1 MPGSQNFLHRWSRL
15 KRADRAE
22 RQQPSP
28 PPAAAAPAQP
38 PVARSERGQP
48 PQSSE
53 PGSLAEAALPAIQSI
68 AANTD
73 IRAFLR
79 AGVPAELTKAAL
91 RRAWTADPAIRDFI
105 GIAEN
110 QWDFTDPTA
119 IPGFG
124 ALAPG
129 EDLGRLV
136 AQALGQGPAAPAPA
150 SLAGSGAGAT
160 APQDMPQGQDVPQV
174 YGIPERNEADGQQK
188 QIVEE
193 QQKTVLAATQH
204 HEPAAEPAR
213 PLSRRSHGS
222 ALPK

>member
-1 MPGSQNFLHRWSRL
+1 MTGSQKFLRRWSRL
-15 KRADRAE
+15 KRAE
-22 RQQPSP
+22 RQRPPQPP
-28 PPAAAAPAQP
+28 GTPPAREPACPAA
-38 PVARSERGQP
+38 VAASERGQP
-48 PQSSE
+48 PQSCPE
-53 PGSLAEAALPAIQSI
+53 PSSLAETALPAIQSI

-110 QWDFTDPTA
+110 QWDFTDPAA

-124 ALAPG
+124 TLAPN

-136 AQALGQGPAAPAPA
+136 AQALGQGPASPA
-150 SLAGSGAGAT
+150 SAGPAGGSEAVTT
-160 APQDMPQGQDVPQV
+160 ASQDAPQV
-174 YGIPERNEADGQQK
+174 YGMPERNEATGQQT